1 MKNYVIKIKCLFV
14 IVILSLIAVNTY
26 AQCDKFVKTY
36 VENNNSYS
44 DYEYLLLDQDNGLWQ
59 PYEDRYAIIVMGG
72 NVSGQHYLWYWND
85 TKSMYMELLSYG
97 FTGENVV
104 FLSYG
109 DSAQAHPDWVDTTS
123 TTSSII
129 SAYLWA
135 ENQCDENDLLYIY
148 WVDHGSQSYFVTH
161 NGTITHSQL
170 GDMMEPIVAKQII
183 GAYNPCYSG
192 AVIDDISRIG
202 VITITSQDATH
213 PNSWGWAGQWRRAL
227 RGAPEDSVD
236 TNFDGQISMA
246 EAYNWIYPKSQ
257 AAGEHSMYDDNGD
270 GVGHEGGQPGYNPND
285 PLMDGYIGNF
295 YSLNNYYDTTNVG
308 IEKETSDIF
317 ENFTLYPNPAKDVIN
332 LSFDYNN
339 GGNLN
344 ITLNRINGTTIYK
357 KTEYNFDGRYNNTI
371 DVSYLATGVYFV
383 TVVSEKG
390 IVVKKFVIK

>member
-1 MKNYVIKIKCLFV
+1 MKNYVIKFKCLLF
-14 IVILSLIAVNTY
+14 IVILSLFAVNAY
-26 AQCDKFVKTY
+26 AQGDQF
-36 VENNNSYS
+36 ENIYEGNY
-44 DYEYLLLDQDNGLWQ
+44 DYKHLLLKQDSGIWQ
-59 PYEDRYAIIVMGG
+59 PYQDRYAIIVMGG

-85 TKSMYMELLSYG
+85 TKSMYLELLSYG
-97 FTGENVV
+97 FTGQNII

-123 TTSSII
+123 TTSNII
-129 SAYLWA
+129 SAYQWV
-135 ENQCDENDLLYIY
+135 ENQCDENDLFYIY

-161 NGTITHSQL
+161 DGTITHSQL
-170 GDMMEPIVAKQII
+170 GDIMEPIVAKQII

-236 TNFDGQISMA
+236 TNFDGQISIT

-270 GVGHEGGQPGYNPND
+270 GVGHEGGQAGYNPND

-295 YSLNNYYDTTNVG
+295 YSLNNYYDTTSVG
-308 IEKETSDIF
+308 IKEKTAEVF
-317 ENFTLYPNPAKDVIN
+317 ENLILYPNPAQNVVN
-332 LSFDYNN
+332 LSFLSENS
-339 GGNLN
+339 GKLN
-344 ITLNRINGTTIYK
+344 ITLNCINGKTIYK
-357 KTEYNFDGRYNNTI
+357 ETVNNFKGSYNNSI
-371 DVSYLATGVYFV
+371 DISGLAKGIYFI
-383 TVVSEKG
+383 SIIFEKG
-390 IVVKKFVIK
+390 TFVKKLIIE